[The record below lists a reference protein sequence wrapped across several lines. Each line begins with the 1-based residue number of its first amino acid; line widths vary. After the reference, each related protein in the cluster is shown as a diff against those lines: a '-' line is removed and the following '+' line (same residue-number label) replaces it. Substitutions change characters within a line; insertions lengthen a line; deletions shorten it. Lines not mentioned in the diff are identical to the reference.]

1 MKIGYIREFVQEKWD
16 SQPTEIMNCERL
28 MEEKEGV
35 QGQPLLEELL
45 EKLQRGDVLV
55 VRKLYSLANSTK
67 HLIEICRNLQEKQ
80 ADLVSIEDSIDTRDD
95 SFFQHLEQIA
105 VFRKE
110 VVGERTKSG
119 LSEAKARNRA
129 GGRPRKPDRNVQKAI
144 DMYRSKKYSIADI
157 TIETGISKTTL
168 YRYLQE

>member
-1 MKIGYIREFVQEKWD
+1 MKIAYIREFVQEKWRQ
-16 SQPTEIMNCERL
+16 QPPEIRGCETVI
-28 MEEKEGV
+28 EEREDV

-45 EKLQRGDVLV
+45 EELQPGDVLV

-67 HLIEICRNLQEKQ
+67 HLIEICRNLKEKQ
-80 ADLVSIEDSIDTRDD
+80 AALISIEDSIDTRGD

-105 VFRKE
+105 NFRKE
-110 VVGERTKSG
+110 VVGERTKAG
-119 LSEAKARNRA
+119 LSAAKSRNRT

-144 DMYRSKKYSIADI
+144 DMYRSKKYTIADI